1 MSTFFD
7 EAARTWDSPE
17 KVERSRVIAR
27 AIAEAVPLA
36 SEWDAL
42 EYGCGTGQVTWHL
55 AHALRHVT
63 LADTSEGML
72 DVVRARLAADPDPR
86 FSVARLD
93 LSADPAPP
101 VTYDLVY
108 SVMALHHIPAVDRV
122 LAEFHATLK
131 PGGWLAVAD
140 LDADP
145 EGHFHGHDHD
155 GHHGFD
161 RDELATRI
169 VAAGFDVPTFTIATT
184 ITRSVDDAPDD
195 ADAHHPSG
203 AHPPHEDGPHHHGAD
218 ADGSPSTRTFD
229 VFLAVAR
236 RG

>member
-7 EAARTWDSPE
+7 EAARTWDTPE

-27 AIAEAVPLA
+27 AIAEAVPL
-36 SEWDAL
+36 EPVWDAL

-55 AHALRHVT
+55 ADRLRHVT

-72 DVVRARLAADPDPR
+72 DVVRARLAEEPSPK
-86 FSVARLD
+86 FSVAKLD
-93 LSADPAPP
+93 LSAEPAPP

-108 SVMALHHIPAVDRV
+108 SVMALHHIPDVSRV
-122 LAEFHATLK
+122 LDEFHATLK

-161 RDELATRI
+161 RDDLAAMMI
-169 VAAGFDVPTFTIATT
+169 ASGFDEPTFTAATT
-184 ITRSVDDAPDD
+184 ITRGVDDAVPDTGRGGEHHGQGGD
-195 ADAHHPSG
+195 PGHHPNEASDQ
-203 AHPPHEDGPHHHGAD
+203 PF
-218 ADGSPSTRTFD
+218 TRAFD

-236 RG
+236 RL

>member
-7 EAARTWDSPE
+7 EAARTWDTPE

-27 AIAEAVPLA
+27 AIAEAVPLEPA
-36 SEWDAL
+36 WDAL

-55 AHALRHVT
+55 ADLLRHVT
-63 LADTSEGML
+63 LVDTSEGML
-72 DVVRARLAADPDPR
+72 DVVRARLAEDPSPK
-86 FSVARLD
+86 FSVAKLD
-93 LSADPAPP
+93 LSAEPAPP

-108 SVMALHHIPAVDRV
+108 SVMALHHIPDVSRV
-122 LAEFHATLK
+122 LDEFHATLK

-161 RDELATRI
+161 RDELAARM
-169 VAAGFDVPTFTIATT
+169 VASGFDQPTFTVATT
-184 ITRSVDDAPDD
+184 ITRGVDD
-195 ADAHHPSG
+195 ADADSGRGDEHQGHSG
-203 AHPPHEDGPHHHGAD
+203 APYHEDAD
-218 ADGSPSTRTFD
+218 ASGEPPTRDFD
-229 VFLAVAR
+229 VFLAVSR
-236 RG
+236 RL